1 MSVFFI
7 PLSFLVDIFE
17 AVNTINLALQGK
29 EITVFHCHDKMK
41 AFKMKLELWLAK
53 LQRKNFSP
61 FPQLNTYLDENKLNV
76 NDDMLEVMKQHVS
89 ILCHYFPDLV
99 RFEKY
104 YRFINSPFALSISDL
119 RSEDS
124 SIQEQFIDLINDGG
138 AKHVFSEMCCS
149 DFWIEMAQ
157 SYPDVA
163 QMALRVLI
171 PFATTY
177 ECETAFSTLLAIKT
191 KSRNRLDV
199 TNDIRVALAKTKPDI
214 EELVRG
220 KADASIPLKLEFT
233 FDD

>member
-1 MSVFFI
+1 M
-7 PLSFLVDIFE
+7 
-17 AVNTINLALQGK
+17 
-29 EITVFHCHDKMK
+29 
-41 AFKMKLELWLAK
+41 LEL
-53 LQRKNFSP
+53 
-61 FPQLNTYLDENKLNV
+61 
-76 NDDMLEVMKQHVS
+76 MQHYMYVS
-89 ILCHYFPDLV
+89 IIGEKISHYFLT
-99 RFEKY
+99 RIWK
-104 YRFINSPFALSISDL
+104 ILSIHQLSISDL
-119 RSEDS
+119 PLEDS

-171 PFATTY
+171 PFATRY